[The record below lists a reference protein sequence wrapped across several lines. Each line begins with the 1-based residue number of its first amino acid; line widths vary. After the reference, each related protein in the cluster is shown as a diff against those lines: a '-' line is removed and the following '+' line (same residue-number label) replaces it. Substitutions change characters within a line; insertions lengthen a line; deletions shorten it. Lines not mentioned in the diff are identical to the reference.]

1 MAAGARAG
9 TVGGKHPLLWIRV
22 PFTFRMHRCHTRLPR
37 GRIRLALLVLLA
49 AALAPVSFAG
59 GQEFIAGEEIFQ
71 LPSDPPAL
79 ELPSPTPLFDE
90 SPLPTPADGS
100 PATEELPP
108 VEGSPTEAAAAPAA
122 EVIVIPQAAWEFWS
136 PQFWDPW
143 EGSVELGLN
152 GTEGN
157 TQTFNVRFGFK
168 AKHKYEYLVRSLEF
182 TSLQKTAAGVTTANT
197 ALLDGRIEWPMPKSR
212 WNYYIHALTEYDE
225 FKAFDYRISAD
236 TGPGYEFIQT
246 PLTTW
251 IGRAGVSASYEI
263 GGPDDKVNPE
273 VAFGSEFKHRFNE
286 MHSINAK
293 VDYYPNVT
301 DFADFRLNSQAGWE
315 IALSKVW
322 GLSLKLSIIDRYDS
336 TPQGAKPNDLDYSTL
351 LIWVF

>member
-1 MAAGARAG
+1 MHCWYTRQPGR
-9 TVGGKHPLLWIRV
+9 PILLGLGV
-22 PFTFRMHRCHTRLPR
+22 LATT
-37 GRIRLALLVLLA
+37 LALIGWA
-49 AALAPVSFAG
+49 S
-59 GQEFIAGEEIFQ
+59 GQEFIAGEEIFR
-71 LPSDPPAL
+71 LPTGPPAL
-79 ELPSPTPLFDE
+79 ELPAPTPLLE
-90 SPLPTPADGS
+90 ELQA
-100 PATEELPP
+100 EELPP
-108 VEGSPTEAAAAPAA
+108 PESAAADPAVAAAAP
-122 EVIVIPQAAWEFWS
+122 EVIVIPEAAWDFWS

-168 AKHKYEYLVRSLEF
+168 AKHKTEYLVRSLEF
-182 TSLQKTAAGVTTANT
+182 TSIQKTASGVTTANT

-212 WNYYIHALTEYDE
+212 WNYYIHGLTEYDE

-246 PLTTW
+246 PWTTW
-251 IGRAGVSASYEI
+251 IGRGGVSASHEI
-263 GGPDDKVNPE
+263 GGPSDKVNPE
-273 VAFGSEFKHRFNE
+273 VALGSEFKHRFNE

-301 DFADFRLNSQAGWE
+301 EFSDFRLNSQAGWE

-322 GLSLKLSIIDRYDS
+322 GLSLKLSVIDRYDS